1 MNHRPLGYSD
11 AEQVWQ
17 RSDLSGA
24 DLRGPLEAASRQ
36 RLKESLVAHTH
47 RLAVMRPQSLENFQQ
62 ADLTLG
68 LLARNEFQIARDL
81 TGTVRTRQVPDLG
94 LRHVG

>member
-1 MNHRPLGYSD
+1 VID

-24 DLRGPLEAASRQ
+24 DLPGPLEAASRQ

-47 RLAVMRPQSLENFQQ
+47 RLAAQLYVEAYRACHRSSHHNCSVERPLVIDWPPEGFLFIET
-62 ADLTLG
+62 D
-68 LLARNEFQIARDL
+68 I
-81 TGTVRTRQVPDLG
+81 PD
-94 LRHVG
+94 V

>member
-1 MNHRPLGYSD
+1 MID

-24 DLRGPLEAASRQ
+24 DLPDPLEAASRQ

-47 RLAVMRPQSLENFQQ
+47 RLAVIRPQSLANFPQEDLNEAALRQTLSRARCQQ
-62 ADLTLG
+62 CG
-68 LLARNEFQIARDL
+68 
-81 TGTVRTRQVPDLG
+81 
-94 LRHVG
+94 

>member
-1 MNHRPLGYSD
+1 MID

-24 DLRGPLEAASRQ
+24 DLPGPLEAASRQ

-47 RLAVMRPQSLENFQQ
+47 RLAVVRPQSLANFRQ
-62 ADLTLG
+62 ADLSGPTRRLPLG
-68 LLARNEFQIARDL
+68 LPKNGKVEVGLVLLLLAEK
-81 TGTVRTRQVPDLG
+81 
-94 LRHVG
+94 LRRPLPLSD

>member
-1 MNHRPLGYSD
+1 VID

-24 DLRGPLEAASRQ
+24 DLPGPLEAASRR

-47 RLAVMRPQSLENFQQ
+47 RLAVIRPQSLANFRQ
-62 ADLTLG
+62 ADFGSTSSESALDVTSG
-68 LLARNEFQIARDL
+68 SASSDRERRQTQSKCAKQ
-81 TGTVRTRQVPDLG
+81 VRKAI
-94 LRHVG
+94 